1 MKGPKDVMSK
11 LLTAEYGVENVV
23 KSFGGAKALSGV
35 SLSVSGGQVHCIAGE
50 NGSGKSTLIKIMS
63 GVHAPDSGLI
73 KLGDK
78 TFNELSPREAVREG
92 VQVIF
97 QDFSLLPNLTVAEN
111 IAMPTYILQ
120 NSKLF
125 SKSETKKIASNALDL
140 IGVDIDINASVEEIS
155 IASKQLI
162 AIARAT
168 NLGVKMLFMDEPT
181 TALTRKEIKHLFKV
195 VEQLKGRGVATV
207 FVSHKI
213 DEIQEICNTI
223 TILRN
228 GEVVADG
235 AMKDFHRDVI
245 SEAMTGLNVSETRIA
260 PPLKKTSEK
269 VIEVKNLTTKPTFS
283 DISFSIAPG
292 EILGITG
299 LLGSGRTELAEAIFG
314 QYPIDSGEITVGNKS
329 IKLNSSSAA
338 LKAGIGY
345 VPPDRLTQ
353 GLFLD
358 QSILRN
364 LVAVGIDQYQ
374 SKGGRLA
381 KNRLIEAGEKWIK
394 DLRIKTKNPSNPVTS
409 LSGGNQQRVVLA
421 KWLAMN
427 PKLMILNGPTV
438 GVDIGSKRE
447 ILEIIRDRA
456 QEGMGFLVVSD
467 DIPELVQIC
476 HRVLVIKNGQIS
488 KEFNESQ
495 LDEEVLYKELS

>member
-1 MKGPKDVMSK
+1 MST
-11 LLTAEYGVENVV
+11 LVTAEYGVENIV
-23 KSFGGAKALSGV
+23 KSFGGAKALAGV
-35 SLSVSGGQVHCIAGE
+35 SLSVKSGEVHCIAGE

-63 GVHAPDSGLI
+63 GVHAPDTGLI
-73 KLGDK
+73 RLGDK
-78 TFNELSPREAVREG
+78 TFNALSPREAVREG

-111 IAMPTYILQ
+111 IALPTYISN
-120 NSKLF
+120 NSRFL
-125 SKSETKKIASNALDL
+125 SKKESREIARTALDL
-140 IGVDIDINASVEEIS
+140 IGVDIDINSPVADIS

-181 TALTRKEIKHLFKV
+181 TALTRKEIKRLFEV
-195 VEQLKGRGVATV
+195 VEQVKARGVATV

-235 AMKDFHRDVI
+235 LMKDYKRDAI
-245 SEAMTGLNVSETRIA
+245 SEAMTGLNISETRIA
-260 PPLKKTSEK
+260 PPLKPSSKK
-269 VIEVKNLTTKPTFS
+269 VIEVKNLSTKPTFS
-283 DISFSIAPG
+283 SVSFSIAPG

-314 QYPIDSGEITVGNKS
+314 QYPVDSGEIIVEGKS
-329 IKLNSSSAA
+329 IQLNSSSAA
-338 LKAGIGY
+338 IKAGIGY

-374 SKGGRLA
+374 GRGGTLA
-381 KNRLIEAGEKWIK
+381 KARLYEAGEKWIK
-394 DLRIKTKNPSNPVTS
+394 DLRIKTKNSQNPVTS

-427 PKLMILNGPTV
+427 PHLMILNGPTV

-456 QEGMGFLVVSD
+456 QEGMSFLVVSD
-467 DIPELVQIC
+467 DIPELIQIC
-476 HRVLVIKNGQIS
+476 HRVMVIKNGQVS
-488 KEFNESQ
+488 KEFNESE
-495 LDEEVLYKELS
+495 LDENVLYKELS

>member
-1 MKGPKDVMSK
+1 MSV
-11 LLTAEYGVENVV
+11 LLTAEYGVENIV
-23 KSFGGAKALSGV
+23 KSFGGAKALAGV
-35 SLSVSGGQVHCIAGE
+35 SLSVKGGEVHCIAGE
-50 NGSGKSTLIKIMS
+50 NGSGKSTLIKIMA

-73 KLGDK
+73 RLGDK
-78 TFNELSPREAVREG
+78 TFSALSPREAVREG

-111 IAMPTYILQ
+111 IALPTYISK
-120 NSKLF
+120 NSRFL
-125 SKSETKKIASNALDL
+125 SKKESKEIAQTALEL
-140 IGVDIDINASVEEIS
+140 IGIDIDINAPVAEIS

-181 TALTRKEIKHLFKV
+181 TALTRKEIKRLFEV
-195 VEQLKGRGVATV
+195 IEQIKARGVATV

-223 TILRN
+223 SILRN
-228 GEVVADG
+228 GELVADG
-235 AMKDFHRDVI
+235 LMKDYKREAI
-245 SEAMTGLNVSETRIA
+245 SEAMTGLNISESRIA
-260 PPLKKTSEK
+260 PPLKPSSTK
-269 VIEVKNLTTKPTFS
+269 VIEVKKLTTKPTFS
-283 DISFSIAPG
+283 DVSFSIAPG

-314 QYPIDSGEITVGNKS
+314 QYPVDSGEIIVEGKS
-329 IKLNSSSAA
+329 IQLNSSSAA
-338 LKAGIGY
+338 IKAGIGY

-358 QSILRN
+358 QSIVRN
-364 LVAVGIDQYQ
+364 LVAVGIDRHRGR
-374 SKGGRLA
+374 GGILA
-381 KNRLIEAGEKWIK
+381 KSRLYEEGERWIK
-394 DLRIKTKNPSNPVTS
+394 DLRIKTKNSQNPVTS

-427 PKLMILNGPTV
+427 PHLMILNGPTV

-456 QEGMGFLVVSD
+456 QEGMAFLVISD
-467 DIPELVQIC
+467 DIPELIQIC
-476 HRVLVIKNGQIS
+476 HRVLVIKNGHVS
-488 KEFNESQ
+488 KEFNESE
-495 LDEEVLYKELS
+495 LDETVLYKELS

>member
-1 MKGPKDVMSK
+1 MST
-11 LLTAEYGVENVV
+11 LLTAEYGVENIV
-23 KSFGGAKALSGV
+23 KSFGGAKALSNV
-35 SLSVSGGQVHCIAGE
+35 SLSVKSGEVHCIAGE

-63 GVHAPDSGLI
+63 GVHAPDSGQI
-73 KLGDK
+73 RLGEK
-78 TFNELSPREAVREG
+78 SFKELSPREAVREG

-111 IAMPTYILQ
+111 IAIPTYISR
-120 NSKLF
+120 NSRFF
-125 SKSETKKIASNALDL
+125 SKRETKKIAESALDL
-140 IGVDIDINASVEEIS
+140 IGVDLDITASVEDIS

-195 VEQLKGRGVATV
+195 VEQLKERGVATV

-213 DEIQEICNTI
+213 DEIQEICHKI

-228 GEVVADG
+228 GEVVAG
-235 AMKDFHRDVI
+235 GLMKDFKRDSI
-245 SEAMTGLNVSETRIA
+245 SEAMTGLNISETRIA
-260 PPLKKTSEK
+260 PPLKETTEK
-269 VIEVKNLTTKPTFS
+269 VIEVKNLKTKPTFS

-314 QYPIDSGEITVGNKS
+314 QYPIDSGQLIMGGKS
-329 IKLNSSSAA
+329 IQLNSSSAA

-353 GLFLD
+353 GLFLE

-374 SKGGRLA
+374 GKGKMLS
-381 KNRLIEAGEKWIK
+381 KNRLTEAGEKWIK
-394 DLRIKTKNPSNPVTS
+394 DLRIKTKNPLNPVTS

-427 PKLMILNGPTV
+427 PRLMILNGPTV

-447 ILEIIRDRA
+447 ILGIIRDRA
-456 QEGMGFLVVSD
+456 QEGMAFLVVSD

-476 HRVLVIKNGQIS
+476 HRVLVIKNGKIS
-488 KEFNESQ
+488 KSFDELE
-495 LDEEVLYKELS
+495 LDEEVLYEELS

>member
-1 MKGPKDVMSK
+1 MST
-11 LLTAEYGVENVV
+11 LLIAEYGVENIV
-23 KSFGGAKALSGV
+23 KSFGGAKALAGV
-35 SLSVSGGQVHCIAGE
+35 SLSVKGGEVHCIAGE

-63 GVHAPDSGLI
+63 GVHAPDTGLI
-73 KLGDK
+73 QLGEK
-78 TFNELSPREAVREG
+78 TFTHLSPREAVREG

-97 QDFSLLPNLTVAEN
+97 QDFSLLPNITVAEN
-111 IAMPTYILQ
+111 IALPTYISQ
-120 NSKLF
+120 NSHFL
-125 SKSETKKIASNALDL
+125 SKKTSKEIARTALDL
-140 IGVDIDINASVEEIS
+140 IGVDIDINSPVADIS

-181 TALTRKEIKHLFKV
+181 TALTRKEIKRLFEV
-195 VEQLKGRGVATV
+195 VEQIKARGVATV

-235 AMKDFHRDVI
+235 LMKDYKRDAI
-245 SEAMTGLNVSETRIA
+245 SEAMTGLNISETRIA
-260 PPLKKTSEK
+260 PPLKKSTTK
-269 VIEVKNLTTKPTFS
+269 VIEVKKLTTKPTFA
-283 DISFSIAPG
+283 DVSFSIAPG

-314 QYPIDSGEITVGNKS
+314 QYPVDSGEIIVDGKS
-329 IKLNSSSAA
+329 IHLNSSSAA
-338 LKAGIGY
+338 IKAGIGY

-353 GLFLD
+353 GLFLE

-374 SKGGRLA
+374 GRGGSLA
-381 KNRLIEAGEKWIK
+381 KKRLLEAGEKWIK
-394 DLRIKTKNPSNPVTS
+394 NLRIKTNNSQNPVTS

-427 PKLMILNGPTV
+427 PHLMILNGPTV

-456 QEGMGFLVVSD
+456 QERMAFLVVSD

-476 HRVLVIKNGQIS
+476 HRVLVIKNGQVS
-488 KEFNESQ
+488 KEFSESE
-495 LDEEVLYKELS
+495 LDENILYKELS

>member
-1 MKGPKDVMSK
+1 MST
-11 LLTAEYGVENVV
+11 LLTAEYGVENIV
-23 KSFGGAKALSGV
+23 KSFGGAKALAGV
-35 SLSVSGGQVHCIAGE
+35 SLSVKSGEVHCIAGE

-63 GVHAPDSGLI
+63 GVHAPDTGLI
-73 KLGDK
+73 RLGEK
-78 TFNELSPREAVREG
+78 TFTALSPREAVQEG

-111 IAMPTYILQ
+111 IALPTYISQ
-120 NSKLF
+120 NSRFL
-125 SKSETKKIASNALDL
+125 SKKESKEIARTALDL
-140 IGVDIDINASVEEIS
+140 IGIDIDINTPVADIS

-181 TALTRKEIKHLFKV
+181 TALTRKEIKRLFEV
-195 VEQLKGRGVATV
+195 VEQIKARGVATV

-235 AMKDFHRDVI
+235 LMKDYKRDAI
-245 SEAMTGLNVSETRIA
+245 SEAMIGLNISETRIA
-260 PPLKKTSEK
+260 PPLKKSTSK
-269 VIEVKNLTTKPTFS
+269 IIEVKNLTTKPTFA
-283 DISFSIAPG
+283 DVSFSIAPG
-292 EILGITG
+292 EILGVTG

-314 QYPIDSGEITVGNKS
+314 QYPVDSGEIIVEGKT
-329 IKLNSSSAA
+329 IPLNSSSAA
-338 LKAGIGY
+338 IKAGIGY

-353 GLFLD
+353 GLFLE

-374 SKGGRLA
+374 GRGGSLA

-394 DLRIKTKNPSNPVTS
+394 DLRIKTKNSQNPVTS

-421 KWLAMN
+421 KWLAMK
-427 PKLMILNGPTV
+427 PRLMILNGPTV

-456 QEGMGFLVVSD
+456 QEGMAFLVVSD

-476 HRVLVIKNGQIS
+476 HRVLVIKNGQVS
-488 KEFNESQ
+488 KEFSETE
-495 LDEEVLYKELS
+495 LDENILYKELS

>member
-1 MKGPKDVMSK
+1 MSV
-11 LLTAEYGVENVV
+11 LLTAEYGVENIV
-23 KSFGGAKALSGV
+23 KSFGGAKALAGV
-35 SLSVSGGQVHCIAGE
+35 SLSVKGGEVHCIAGE

-73 KLGDK
+73 RLGDK
-78 TFNELSPREAVREG
+78 TFTSLSPREAVREG

-111 IAMPTYILQ
+111 IALPTYISK
-120 NSKLF
+120 NSHFL
-125 SKSETKKIASNALDL
+125 SKKESKEIAQTALEL
-140 IGVDIDINASVEEIS
+140 IGIDIDINAPVAEIS

-181 TALTRKEIKHLFKV
+181 TALTRKEIKRLFEV
-195 VEQLKGRGVATV
+195 IEQIKARGVATV

-223 TILRN
+223 SILRN
-228 GEVVADG
+228 GELVADG
-235 AMKDFHRDVI
+235 LMKDYKREAI
-245 SEAMTGLNVSETRIA
+245 SEAMTGLNISESRIA
-260 PPLKKTSEK
+260 PPLKPSSTK
-269 VIEVKNLTTKPTFS
+269 VIEVKKLSTKPTFS
-283 DISFSIAPG
+283 DVSFSIAPG

-314 QYPIDSGEITVGNKS
+314 QYPVDSGEIIVEGKS
-329 IKLNSSSAA
+329 VRLNSSSAA
-338 LKAGIGY
+338 IKAGIGY

-364 LVAVGIDQYQ
+364 LVAVGIDRHRGR
-374 SKGGRLA
+374 GGILA
-381 KNRLIEAGEKWIK
+381 KSRLYEEGEKWIK
-394 DLRIKTKNPSNPVTS
+394 DLRIKTKNSQNPVTS

-427 PKLMILNGPTV
+427 PHLMILNGPTV

-456 QEGMGFLVVSD
+456 QEGMAFLVVSD
-467 DIPELVQIC
+467 DIPELIQIC
-476 HRVLVIKNGQIS
+476 HRVLVIKNGHVS
-488 KEFNESQ
+488 KEFNESE
-495 LDEEVLYKELS
+495 LDETVLYKELS

>member
-1 MKGPKDVMSK
+1 MSV
-11 LLTAEYGVENVV
+11 LLTAEYGVENIV
-23 KSFGGAKALSGV
+23 KSFGGAKALAGV
-35 SLSVSGGQVHCIAGE
+35 SLSVKGGQVHCIAGE

-73 KLGDK
+73 RLGDK
-78 TFNELSPREAVREG
+78 TFNALSPREAVREG

-111 IAMPTYILQ
+111 IALPTYISK
-120 NSKLF
+120 NSHFL
-125 SKSETKKIASNALDL
+125 SKKESKEIAQTALEL
-140 IGVDIDINASVEEIS
+140 IGIDIDINAPVAEIS

-181 TALTRKEIKHLFKV
+181 TALTRKEIKRLFEV
-195 VEQLKGRGVATV
+195 IEQIKARGVATV

-223 TILRN
+223 SILRN
-228 GEVVADG
+228 GELVADG
-235 AMKDFHRDVI
+235 LMKDYKREAI
-245 SEAMTGLNVSETRIA
+245 SEAMTGLNISESRIA
-260 PPLKKTSEK
+260 PPLKPSSTK
-269 VIEVKNLTTKPTFS
+269 VIEVKKLSTKPTFS
-283 DISFSIAPG
+283 DVSFSIAPG

-314 QYPIDSGEITVGNKS
+314 QYPVDSGEIILEGKS
-329 IKLNSSSAA
+329 VRLNSSSAA
-338 LKAGIGY
+338 IKAGIGY

-358 QSILRN
+358 QSIVRN
-364 LVAVGIDQYQ
+364 LVAVGIDRHRGR
-374 SKGGRLA
+374 GGILA
-381 KNRLIEAGEKWIK
+381 KARLYEEGERWIK
-394 DLRIKTKNPSNPVTS
+394 DLRIKTKNAQNPVTS

-427 PKLMILNGPTV
+427 PHLMILNGPTV

-456 QEGMGFLVVSD
+456 QEGMAFLVISD
-467 DIPELVQIC
+467 DIPELIQIC
-476 HRVLVIKNGQIS
+476 HRVLVIKNGHVS
-488 KEFNESQ
+488 KEFNESE
-495 LDEEVLYKELS
+495 LDENVLYKELS

>member
-1 MKGPKDVMSK
+1 MSV

-23 KSFGGAKALSGV
+23 KSFGGAKALAGV
-35 SLSVSGGQVHCIAGE
+35 SLSVKSGQVHCIAGE

-73 KLGDK
+73 RLGEK
-78 TFNELSPREAVREG
+78 TFNALSPREAVREG

-111 IAMPTYILQ
+111 IALPTYISK
-120 NSKLF
+120 NSRFL
-125 SKSETKKIASNALDL
+125 SKKESKEIAQAALEL
-140 IGVDIDINASVEEIS
+140 IGIDIDINAPVAEIS

-181 TALTRKEIKHLFKV
+181 TALTRKEIKRLFEV
-195 VEQLKGRGVATV
+195 VEQIKARGVATV

-223 TILRN
+223 SVLRN
-228 GEVVADG
+228 GELVADG
-235 AMKDFHRDVI
+235 LMKDFKRDAI
-245 SEAMTGLNVSETRIA
+245 SEAMTGINISESRIA
-260 PPLKKTSEK
+260 PALKPSTTK
-269 VIEVKNLTTKPTFS
+269 VIEVKKLSTKPTFS
-283 DISFSIAPG
+283 DVSFSIAPG

-314 QYPIDSGEITVGNKS
+314 QYPLDSGEIIVEGKS
-329 IKLNSSSAA
+329 MRLNSSSAA
-338 LKAGIGY
+338 IKAGIGY

-358 QSILRN
+358 QSIVRN

-374 SKGGRLA
+374 GRGGILA
-381 KNRLIEAGEKWIK
+381 KSRLYEAGEKWIK
-394 DLRIKTKNPSNPVTS
+394 DLRIKTKNSQNPVTS

-427 PKLMILNGPTV
+427 PHLMILNGPTV

-456 QEGMGFLVVSD
+456 QEGMAFLVVSD
-467 DIPELVQIC
+467 DIPELIQIC
-476 HRVLVIKNGQIS
+476 HRVLVIKNGLVS
-488 KEFNESQ
+488 KEFSESE
-495 LDEEVLYKELS
+495 LDENVLYKELS

>member
-1 MKGPKDVMSK
+1 MSV
-11 LLTAEYGVENVV
+11 LLTAEYGVENIV
-23 KSFGGAKALSGV
+23 KSFGGAKALAGV
-35 SLSVSGGQVHCIAGE
+35 SLSVKGGEVHCIAGE

-73 KLGDK
+73 RLGEK
-78 TFNELSPREAVREG
+78 TFTSLSPREAVREG

-111 IAMPTYILQ
+111 IALPTYISK
-120 NSKLF
+120 NSRFL
-125 SKSETKKIASNALDL
+125 SKKESKEIAQTALEL
-140 IGVDIDINASVEEIS
+140 IGIDIDINAPVAEIS

-181 TALTRKEIKHLFKV
+181 TALTRKEIKRLFEV
-195 VEQLKGRGVATV
+195 VEQIKARGVATV

-223 TILRN
+223 SILRN
-228 GEVVADG
+228 GELVADG
-235 AMKDFHRDVI
+235 LMKDYKREAI
-245 SEAMTGLNVSETRIA
+245 SEAMTGLNISESRIA
-260 PPLKKTSEK
+260 PPLKPSSTK
-269 VIEVKNLTTKPTFS
+269 VIEVKKLTTKPTFS
-283 DISFSIAPG
+283 DVSFSIAPG

-314 QYPIDSGEITVGNKS
+314 QYPIDSGEIIVEGKS
-329 IKLNSSSAA
+329 IQLNSSSAA
-338 LKAGIGY
+338 IKAGIGY

-358 QSILRN
+358 QSIVRN
-364 LVAVGIDQYQ
+364 LVAVGIDRHRGR
-374 SKGGRLA
+374 GGILA
-381 KNRLIEAGEKWIK
+381 KSRLYEEGERWIK
-394 DLRIKTKNPSNPVTS
+394 DLRIKTKNSQNPVTS

-427 PKLMILNGPTV
+427 PHLMILNGPTV

-456 QEGMGFLVVSD
+456 QEGMAFLVISD
-467 DIPELVQIC
+467 DIPELIQIC
-476 HRVLVIKNGQIS
+476 HRVLVIKNGHVS
-488 KEFNESQ
+488 KEFNESE
-495 LDEEVLYKELS
+495 LDETVLYKELS

>member
-1 MKGPKDVMSK
+1 VRSND
-11 LLTAEYGVENVV
+11 LITTEYGVENIV

-35 SLSVSGGQVHCIAGE
+35 SLSVSGGQIHCIAGE

-73 KLGDK
+73 RLGEK
-78 TFNELSPREAVREG
+78 VFSGLSPREAVHEG

-97 QDFSLLPNLTVAEN
+97 QDFSLLANLTVAEN
-111 IAMPTYILQ
+111 IALPTFISRDSRFI
-120 NSKLF
+120 N
-125 SKSETKKIASNALDL
+125 KKDTFNIAKTALEL
-140 IGVDIDINASVEEIS
+140 IEFDIDVNLPVAEIS
-155 IASKQLI
+155 IASKQLV

-168 NLGVKMLFMDEPT
+168 NLDVKMLFMDEPT
-181 TALTRKEIKHLFKV
+181 TALTRKEIARLFKV
-195 VEQLKGRGVATV
+195 IEQLKARNVAIV

-223 TILRN
+223 TVLRN

-235 AMKDFHRDVI
+235 KMGDFTRNQISQAMLGQD
-245 SEAMTGLNVSETRIA
+245 LLETRIA
-260 PPLKKTSEK
+260 PKLGKSGSN
-269 VIEVKNLTTKPTFS
+269 ILEVKKLSTRPTFS
-283 DISFSIAPG
+283 DISFTIAPG

-314 QYPIDSGEITVGNKS
+314 RYPVDTGEIAVDGKS
-329 IKLNSSSAA
+329 VALNSSSAA
-338 LKAGIGY
+338 LAAGIGY

-353 GLFLD
+353 GLFLE

-364 LVAVGIDQYQ
+364 LVAVGINSYRNAWGLL
-374 SKGGRLA
+374 SKKRV
-381 KNRLIEAGEKWIK
+381 KDAGNKWIS
-394 DLRIKTKNPSNPVTS
+394 DLHIKTDNSLNPVTS

-421 KWLAMN
+421 KWFALD
-427 PKLMILNGPTV
+427 PRLMILNGPTV

-456 QEGMGFLVVSD
+456 QSGMAFLVVSD
-467 DIPELVQIC
+467 DIPELMQIC
-476 HRVLVIKNGQIS
+476 HRVLIIKNG
-488 KEFNESQ
+488 KLEREFNEAQ
-495 LDEEVLYKELS
+495 MTEDALYKELS

>member
-1 MKGPKDVMSK
+1 MAK

-35 SLSVSGGQVHCIAGE
+35 SLSVKGGEVHCIAGE

-73 KLGDK
+73 RLGDK
-78 TFNELSPREAVREG
+78 TFTQLSPREAVREG

-111 IAMPTYILQ
+111 IALPTYILN
-120 NSKLF
+120 NSRILGKNQ
-125 SKSETKKIASNALDL
+125 TKEIASNALEL
-140 IGVDIDINASVEEIS
+140 IGVDIDINTPVAEIS

-181 TALTRKEIKHLFKV
+181 TALTRKEIKRLFEV
-195 VEQLKGRGVATV
+195 VEQVKARGVATV

-235 AMKDFHRDVI
+235 AMKDFKRKGI
-245 SEAMTGLNVSETRIA
+245 SQAMTGLDVSETRIA
-260 PPLKKTSEK
+260 PKLKKTTKK
-269 VIEVKNLTTKPTFS
+269 VIEVKNFTTKPTFS
-283 DISFSIAPG
+283 NISFSIAPG
-292 EILGITG
+292 EILGMTG

-314 QYPIDSGEITVGNKS
+314 QYPVDSGEIIVDGQK
-329 IKLNSSSAA
+329 IKTNSSSEA

-353 GLFLD
+353 GLFLE
-358 QSILRN
+358 QSILNN

-374 SKGGRLA
+374 SRGGRLT
-381 KNRLIEAGEKWIK
+381 KSRLAEAGERWIK
-394 DLRIKTKNPSNPVTS
+394 ELRIKTKNPLNPVTS

-427 PKLMILNGPTV
+427 PHLMILNGPTV

-456 QEGMGFLVVSD
+456 KEGMAFLVVSD
-467 DIPELVQIC
+467 DIPELIQIC
-476 HRVLVIKNGQIS
+476 HRVIVIKNGEIS
-488 KEFNESQ
+488 KEFSEDQ
-495 LDEEVLYKELS
+495 LDEKVLYKELS

>member
-1 MKGPKDVMSK
+1 MSV
-11 LLTAEYGVENVV
+11 LLTAEYGVENIV
-23 KSFGGAKALSGV
+23 KSFGGAKALAGV
-35 SLSVSGGQVHCIAGE
+35 SLSVKGGEVHCIAGE

-73 KLGDK
+73 RLGEK
-78 TFNELSPREAVREG
+78 TFTSLSPREAVREG

-111 IAMPTYILQ
+111 IALPTYISK
-120 NSKLF
+120 NSHFL
-125 SKSETKKIASNALDL
+125 SKKESKEIAQTALEL
-140 IGVDIDINASVEEIS
+140 IGIDIDINAPVAEIS

-181 TALTRKEIKHLFKV
+181 TALTRKEIKRLFEV
-195 VEQLKGRGVATV
+195 VEQIKARGVATV

-223 TILRN
+223 SILRN
-228 GEVVADG
+228 GELVADG
-235 AMKDFHRDVI
+235 LMKDYKREAI
-245 SEAMTGLNVSETRIA
+245 SEAMTGLNISESRIA
-260 PPLKKTSEK
+260 PPLKPSSTK
-269 VIEVKNLTTKPTFS
+269 VIEVKKLTTKPTFS
-283 DISFSIAPG
+283 DVSFSIAPG
-292 EILGITG
+292 EILGVTG

-314 QYPIDSGEITVGNKS
+314 QYPVDSGEIIVEGKS
-329 IKLNSSSAA
+329 IQLNSSSAA
-338 LKAGIGY
+338 IKAGIGY

-358 QSILRN
+358 QSIVRN
-364 LVAVGIDQYQ
+364 LVAVGIDRHRGR
-374 SKGGRLA
+374 GGILA
-381 KNRLIEAGEKWIK
+381 KSRLYEEGERWIK
-394 DLRIKTKNPSNPVTS
+394 DLRIKTKNSQNPVTS

-427 PKLMILNGPTV
+427 PHLMILNGPTV

-456 QEGMGFLVVSD
+456 QEGMAFLVISD
-467 DIPELVQIC
+467 DIPELIQIC
-476 HRVLVIKNGQIS
+476 HRVLVIKNGHVS
-488 KEFNESQ
+488 KEFNESE
-495 LDEEVLYKELS
+495 LDETVLYKELS

>member
-1 MKGPKDVMSK
+1 MSV
-11 LLTAEYGVENVV
+11 LLTAEYGVENIV
-23 KSFGGAKALSGV
+23 KSFGGAKALAGV
-35 SLSVSGGQVHCIAGE
+35 SLSVKGGEVHCIAGE

-73 KLGDK
+73 RLGEK
-78 TFNELSPREAVREG
+78 TFTSLSPREAVREG

-111 IAMPTYILQ
+111 IALPTYISK
-120 NSKLF
+120 NSRFL
-125 SKSETKKIASNALDL
+125 SKKESKEIAQTALEL
-140 IGVDIDINASVEEIS
+140 IGIDIDINAPVAEIS

-181 TALTRKEIKHLFKV
+181 TALTRKEIKRLFEV
-195 VEQLKGRGVATV
+195 IEQIKARGVATV

-223 TILRN
+223 SILRN
-228 GEVVADG
+228 GELVADG
-235 AMKDFHRDVI
+235 LMKDYKREAI
-245 SEAMTGLNVSETRIA
+245 SEAMTGLNISESRIA
-260 PPLKKTSEK
+260 PPLKPSSTK
-269 VIEVKNLTTKPTFS
+269 VIEVKKLTTKPTFS
-283 DISFSIAPG
+283 DVSFSIAPG

-314 QYPIDSGEITVGNKS
+314 QYPVDSGEIIVEGKS
-329 IKLNSSSAA
+329 IQLNSSSAA
-338 LKAGIGY
+338 IKAGIGY

-364 LVAVGIDQYQ
+364 LVAVGIDRHRGR
-374 SKGGRLA
+374 GGILA
-381 KNRLIEAGEKWIK
+381 KARLYEEGERWIK
-394 DLRIKTKNPSNPVTS
+394 DLRIKTKNSQNPVTS

-427 PKLMILNGPTV
+427 PHLMILNGPTV

-456 QEGMGFLVVSD
+456 QEGMAFLVISD
-467 DIPELVQIC
+467 DIPELIQIC
-476 HRVLVIKNGQIS
+476 HRVLVIKNGHVS
-488 KEFNESQ
+488 KEFNESE
-495 LDEEVLYKELS
+495 LDETVLYKELS

>member
-1 MKGPKDVMSK
+1 MSK
-11 LLTAEYGVENVV
+11 LLTGEYGVENIV

-35 SLSVSGGQVHCIAGE
+35 SLSVKSGEVHCIAGE

-78 TFNELSPREAVREG
+78 SFTELSPREAVREG

-97 QDFSLLPNLTVAEN
+97 QDFSLLPNLSVAEN

-120 NSKLF
+120 NSRFF
-125 SKSETKKIASNALDL
+125 SRTETNKIATNALNL
-140 IGVDIDINASVEEIS
+140 IGVDLDIDAPVSEIS

-168 NLGVKMLFMDEPT
+168 NLGVRMLFMDEPT
-181 TALTRKEIKHLFKV
+181 TALTRKEIKHLFEV
-195 VEQLKGRGVATV
+195 VQQLKDRGVATV

-228 GEVVADG
+228 GEVVSDG
-235 AMKDFHRDVI
+235 LMKDFNRDSI
-245 SEAMTGLNVSETRIA
+245 SEAMTGLNVSESHIA
-260 PPLKKTSEK
+260 PLLKKSNNP
-269 VIEVKNLTTKPTFS
+269 VIQVKNLKTKPTFS
-283 DISFSIAPG
+283 DVSFSISRG
-292 EILGITG
+292 EILGLTG

-314 QYPIDSGEITVGNKS
+314 QYPLDSGEIIINEKVME
-329 IKLNSSSAA
+329 LNSSSAA
-338 LKAGIGY
+338 IKAGIGY

-353 GLFLD
+353 GLFLE

-374 SKGGRLA
+374 SRGGRLS
-381 KNRLIEAGEKWIK
+381 KNRLKEASEKWIRE
-394 DLRIKTKNPSNPVTS
+394 LRIKTNNPLNPVTS

-421 KWLAMN
+421 KWLSMN

-456 QEGMGFLVVSD
+456 LEGMAFLVVSD
-467 DIPELVQIC
+467 DIPELIQIC

-488 KEFNESQ
+488 KEFAESE
-495 LDEEVLYKELS
+495 LEEEVLYKELS

>member
-1 MKGPKDVMSK
+1 MST
-11 LLTAEYGVENVV
+11 LLTAEYGVENIV
-23 KSFGGAKALSGV
+23 KSFGGAKALAGV
-35 SLSVSGGQVHCIAGE
+35 SLSVKSGEVHCIAGE

-63 GVHAPDSGLI
+63 GVHAPDTGLI
-73 KLGDK
+73 RLGEK
-78 TFNELSPREAVREG
+78 TFTALSPREAVQEG

-111 IAMPTYILQ
+111 IALPTYISQ
-120 NSKLF
+120 NSRFL
-125 SKSETKKIASNALDL
+125 SKKESKEIARTALDL
-140 IGVDIDINASVEEIS
+140 IGIDIDINTPVADIS

-181 TALTRKEIKHLFKV
+181 TALTRKEIKRLFEV
-195 VEQLKGRGVATV
+195 VEQIKARGVATV

-235 AMKDFHRDVI
+235 LMKDYKRDAI
-245 SEAMTGLNVSETRIA
+245 SEAMTGLNISETRIA
-260 PPLKKTSEK
+260 PPLKKSTSK

-283 DISFSIAPG
+283 DVSFSIAPG
-292 EILGITG
+292 EILGVTG

-314 QYPIDSGEITVGNKS
+314 QYPVDSGEIIVEGKT
-329 IKLNSSSAA
+329 IPLNSSSAA
-338 LKAGIGY
+338 IKAGIGY

-353 GLFLD
+353 GLFLE

-374 SKGGRLA
+374 GRGGSLA

-394 DLRIKTKNPSNPVTS
+394 DLRIKTKNSKNPVTS

-421 KWLAMN
+421 KWLAMK
-427 PKLMILNGPTV
+427 PRLMILNGPTV

-476 HRVLVIKNGQIS
+476 HRVLVIKNGQVS
-488 KEFNESQ
+488 KEFSETE
-495 LDEEVLYKELS
+495 LDENILYKELS

>member
-1 MKGPKDVMSK
+1 MSV
-11 LLTAEYGVENVV
+11 LLTAEYGVENIV
-23 KSFGGAKALSGV
+23 KSFGGAKALAGV
-35 SLSVSGGQVHCIAGE
+35 SLTVKGGEVHCIAGE

-73 KLGDK
+73 RLGDK
-78 TFNELSPREAVREG
+78 TFNALSPREAVREG

-111 IAMPTYILQ
+111 IALPTYISK
-120 NSKLF
+120 NSHFL
-125 SKSETKKIASNALDL
+125 SKKESKEIAQTALEL
-140 IGVDIDINASVEEIS
+140 IGIDIDINAPVAEIS

-181 TALTRKEIKHLFKV
+181 TALTRKEIKRLFEV
-195 VEQLKGRGVATV
+195 IEQIKARGVATV

-223 TILRN
+223 SILRN
-228 GEVVADG
+228 GELVADG
-235 AMKDFHRDVI
+235 LMKDYKREAI
-245 SEAMTGLNVSETRIA
+245 SEAMTGLNISESRIA
-260 PPLKKTSEK
+260 PPLNPSSTK
-269 VIEVKNLTTKPTFS
+269 VIEVKKLTTKPTFS
-283 DISFSIAPG
+283 DVSFSIAPG

-314 QYPIDSGEITVGNKS
+314 QYPVDSGEIIVEGKS
-329 IKLNSSSAA
+329 VRLNSSSAA
-338 LKAGIGY
+338 IKAGIGY

-358 QSILRN
+358 QSIVRN
-364 LVAVGIDQYQ
+364 LVAVGIDRHRGR
-374 SKGGRLA
+374 GGILA
-381 KNRLIEAGEKWIK
+381 KARLYEEGERWIK
-394 DLRIKTKNPSNPVTS
+394 DLRIKTKNSQNPVTS

-427 PKLMILNGPTV
+427 PHLMILNGPTV

-456 QEGMGFLVVSD
+456 QEGMAFLVISD
-467 DIPELVQIC
+467 DIPELIQIC
-476 HRVLVIKNGQIS
+476 HRVLVIKNGHVS
-488 KEFNESQ
+488 KEFNESE
-495 LDEEVLYKELS
+495 LDETVLYKELS

>member
-1 MKGPKDVMSK
+1 MSV
-11 LLTAEYGVENVV
+11 LLTAEYGVENIV
-23 KSFGGAKALSGV
+23 KSFGGAKALAGV
-35 SLSVSGGQVHCIAGE
+35 SLTVKSGEVHCIAGE

-73 KLGDK
+73 RLGEK
-78 TFNELSPREAVREG
+78 TFEALSPREAVREG

-111 IAMPTYILQ
+111 IALPTYISK
-120 NSKLF
+120 NSRFL
-125 SKSETKKIASNALDL
+125 SKKESKEIAQTALEL
-140 IGVDIDINASVEEIS
+140 IGIDIDINAPVAEIS

-181 TALTRKEIKHLFKV
+181 TALTRKEIKRLFEV
-195 VEQLKGRGVATV
+195 VEQIKARGVATV

-223 TILRN
+223 SILRN
-228 GEVVADG
+228 GELVADG
-235 AMKDFHRDVI
+235 LMKDFKRDAI
-245 SEAMTGLNVSETRIA
+245 SEAMTGLNISETRIA
-260 PPLKKTSEK
+260 PALKTTSTK
-269 VIEVKNLTTKPTFS
+269 VIEVKKLSTKPTFS
-283 DISFSIAPG
+283 DVSFSIAPG

-314 QYPIDSGEITVGNKS
+314 QYPIDSGEIIVEGKS
-329 IKLNSSSAA
+329 ISLNSSSAA
-338 LKAGIGY
+338 INAGIGY

-364 LVAVGIDQYQ
+364 LIAVGIDQHQ
-374 SKGGRLA
+374 GRGGILA
-381 KNRLIEAGEKWIK
+381 KKRLYEAGEKWIK
-394 DLRIKTKNPSNPVTS
+394 DLRIKTKNSQNPVTS

-427 PKLMILNGPTV
+427 PHLMILNGPTV

-456 QEGMGFLVVSD
+456 QEGMAFLVVSD
-467 DIPELVQIC
+467 DIPELIQIC
-476 HRVLVIKNGQIS
+476 HRVLVIKNGLVS
-488 KEFNESQ
+488 KEFSESE
-495 LDEEVLYKELS
+495 LDENVLYKELS

>member
-1 MKGPKDVMSK
+1 MST
-11 LLTAEYGVENVV
+11 LLTAEYGVANIV

-35 SLSVSGGQVHCIAGE
+35 SLSVKSGEVHCIAGE

-63 GVHAPDSGLI
+63 GVHAPDSGQI
-73 KLGDK
+73 RLGDK
-78 TFNELSPREAVREG
+78 SFSKLSPREAVREG

-97 QDFSLLPNLTVAEN
+97 QDFSLLSNLTVAEN
-111 IAMPTYILQ
+111 IALPTYVSNNVKFL
-120 NSKLF
+120 
-125 SKSETKKIASNALDL
+125 SKSKTRGIASQALDL
-140 IGVDIDINASVEEIS
+140 LGIDIDIDTPVADIS

-181 TALTRKEIKHLFKV
+181 TALTRKEIKRLFEV
-195 VEQLKGRGVATV
+195 VEQISSRGVATV

-235 AMKDFHRDVI
+235 LMKDFQRGTI

-260 PPLKKTSEK
+260 PTLKKTDKK
-269 VIEVKNLTTKPTFS
+269 VIQVKNLITKPTFS
-283 DISFSIAPG
+283 NISFSIAPG

-314 QYPIDSGEITVGNKS
+314 QYPIDSGEIIVDDMP

-353 GLFLD
+353 GLFLE

-364 LVAVGIDQYQ
+364 LVAVGIDQCQ
-374 SKGGRLA
+374 SKGKFLS
-381 KNRLIEAGEKWIK
+381 KNRLSDAGEKWIK

-447 ILEIIRDRA
+447 ILEFIRDRA
-456 QEGMGFLVVSD
+456 EEGMGFLVVSD

-488 KEFNESQ
+488 KEFDE
-495 LDEEVLYKELS
+495 LELGEEVLYGELS

>member
-1 MKGPKDVMSK
+1 MSV
-11 LLTAEYGVENVV
+11 LLTAEYGVENIV
-23 KSFGGAKALSGV
+23 KSFGGAKALAGV
-35 SLSVSGGQVHCIAGE
+35 SLSVKGGEVHCIAGE

-73 KLGDK
+73 RLGEK
-78 TFNELSPREAVREG
+78 TFTSLSPREAVREG

-111 IAMPTYILQ
+111 IALPTYISK
-120 NSKLF
+120 NSHFL
-125 SKSETKKIASNALDL
+125 SKKESKEIAQTALEL
-140 IGVDIDINASVEEIS
+140 IGIDIDINAPVAEIS

-181 TALTRKEIKHLFKV
+181 TALTRKEIKRLFEV
-195 VEQLKGRGVATV
+195 IEQIKARGVATV

-223 TILRN
+223 SILRN
-228 GEVVADG
+228 GELVADG
-235 AMKDFHRDVI
+235 LMKDYKREAI
-245 SEAMTGLNVSETRIA
+245 SEAMTGLNISESRIA
-260 PPLKKTSEK
+260 PPLKPSSTK
-269 VIEVKNLTTKPTFS
+269 VIEVKKLTTKPTFS
-283 DISFSIAPG
+283 DVSFSIAPG

-314 QYPIDSGEITVGNKS
+314 QYPVDSGEIIVEGKS
-329 IKLNSSSAA
+329 IQLNSSSAA
-338 LKAGIGY
+338 IKAGIGY

-364 LVAVGIDQYQ
+364 LVAVGIDRHRGR
-374 SKGGRLA
+374 GGILA
-381 KNRLIEAGEKWIK
+381 KARLYEEGERWIK
-394 DLRIKTKNPSNPVTS
+394 DLRIKTKNSQNPVTS

-427 PKLMILNGPTV
+427 PHLMILNGPTV

-456 QEGMGFLVVSD
+456 QEGMAFLVISD
-467 DIPELVQIC
+467 DIPELIQIC
-476 HRVLVIKNGQIS
+476 HRVLVIKNGHVS
-488 KEFNESQ
+488 KEFNESE
-495 LDEEVLYKELS
+495 LDETVLYKELS

>member
-1 MKGPKDVMSK
+1 MSV
-11 LLTAEYGVENVV
+11 LLTAEYGVENIV
-23 KSFGGAKALSGV
+23 KSFGGAKALAGV
-35 SLSVSGGQVHCIAGE
+35 SLTVKGGEVHCIAGE

-73 KLGDK
+73 RLGDK
-78 TFNELSPREAVREG
+78 TFNALSPREAVREG

-111 IAMPTYILQ
+111 IALPTYISK
-120 NSKLF
+120 NSHFL
-125 SKSETKKIASNALDL
+125 SKKESKEIAQTALEL
-140 IGVDIDINASVEEIS
+140 IGIDIDINAPVAEIS

-181 TALTRKEIKHLFKV
+181 TALTRKEIKRLFEV
-195 VEQLKGRGVATV
+195 IEQIKARGVATV

-223 TILRN
+223 SILRN
-228 GEVVADG
+228 GELVADG
-235 AMKDFHRDVI
+235 LMKDYKREAI
-245 SEAMTGLNVSETRIA
+245 SEAMTGLNISESRIA
-260 PPLKKTSEK
+260 PPLKPSSTK
-269 VIEVKNLTTKPTFS
+269 VIEVKKLTTKPTFS
-283 DISFSIAPG
+283 DVSFSIAPG

-314 QYPIDSGEITVGNKS
+314 QYPVDSGEIIVEGKS
-329 IKLNSSSAA
+329 IQLNSSSAA
-338 LKAGIGY
+338 IKAGIGY

-364 LVAVGIDQYQ
+364 LVAVGIDRHRGR
-374 SKGGRLA
+374 GGILA
-381 KNRLIEAGEKWIK
+381 KARLYEEGERWIK
-394 DLRIKTKNPSNPVTS
+394 DLRIKTKNSQNPVTS

-427 PKLMILNGPTV
+427 PHLMILNGPTV

-456 QEGMGFLVVSD
+456 QEGMAFLVISD
-467 DIPELVQIC
+467 DIPELIQIC
-476 HRVLVIKNGQIS
+476 HRVLVIKNGHVS
-488 KEFNESQ
+488 KEFNESE
-495 LDEEVLYKELS
+495 LDETVLYKELS

>member
-1 MKGPKDVMSK
+1 MSV
-11 LLTAEYGVENVV
+11 LLTAEYGVENIV
-23 KSFGGAKALSGV
+23 KSFGGAKALAGV
-35 SLSVSGGQVHCIAGE
+35 SLSVKGGQVHCIAGE

-73 KLGDK
+73 RLGDK
-78 TFNELSPREAVREG
+78 TFNALSPREAVREG

-111 IAMPTYILQ
+111 IALPTYISK
-120 NSKLF
+120 NSRFL
-125 SKSETKKIASNALDL
+125 SKKESKEIAQTALEL
-140 IGVDIDINASVEEIS
+140 IGIDIDINAPVAEIS

-181 TALTRKEIKHLFKV
+181 TALTRKEIKRLFEV
-195 VEQLKGRGVATV
+195 VEQIKARGVATV

-223 TILRN
+223 SILRN
-228 GEVVADG
+228 GELVADG
-235 AMKDFHRDVI
+235 LMKDYKREAI
-245 SEAMTGLNVSETRIA
+245 SEVMTGLNISESRIA
-260 PPLKKTSEK
+260 PPLKPASTK
-269 VIEVKNLTTKPTFS
+269 VIEVKKLTTKPTFS
-283 DISFSIAPG
+283 DVSFSIAPG

-314 QYPIDSGEITVGNKS
+314 QYPVDSGEIIVEGKS
-329 IKLNSSSAA
+329 VRLNSSSAA
-338 LKAGIGY
+338 IKAGIGY

-358 QSILRN
+358 QSIVRN
-364 LVAVGIDQYQ
+364 LVAVGIDRHRGR
-374 SKGGRLA
+374 GGILA
-381 KNRLIEAGEKWIK
+381 KSRLYEEGERWIK
-394 DLRIKTKNPSNPVTS
+394 DLRIKTKNSQNPVTS

-427 PKLMILNGPTV
+427 PHLMILNGPTV

-456 QEGMGFLVVSD
+456 QEGMAFLVVSD
-467 DIPELVQIC
+467 DIPELIQIC
-476 HRVLVIKNGQIS
+476 HRVLVIKNGHVS
-488 KEFNESQ
+488 KEFNESE
-495 LDEEVLYKELS
+495 LDENVLYKELS

>member
-1 MKGPKDVMSK
+1 MST
-11 LLTAEYGVENVV
+11 LLTAEYGVENIV

-35 SLSVSGGQVHCIAGE
+35 SLSVKSGEVHCIAGE

-63 GVHAPDSGLI
+63 GVHAPDTGLI
-73 KLGDK
+73 RLGDK
-78 TFNELSPREAVREG
+78 SFTKLSPREAVHEG

-111 IAMPTYILQ
+111 IAIPTYISQ
-120 NSKLF
+120 NSRFF
-125 SKSETKKIASNALDL
+125 SKSKTKEIATNALDL
-140 IGVDIDINASVEEIS
+140 IGVDIDINASVADIS

-168 NLGVKMLFMDEPT
+168 NQGVKMLFMDEPT
-181 TALTRKEIKHLFKV
+181 TALTRKEIKHLFEV
-195 VEQLKGRGVATV
+195 VEQLKERGVATI

-235 AMKDFHRDVI
+235 IMRDFKRDSI

-260 PPLKKTSEK
+260 PPLKKASTK
-269 VIEVKNLTTKPTFS
+269 VIDVRNLITKHTFS

-314 QYPIDSGEITVGNKS
+314 QYPIDSGEVIVEGES
-329 IKLNSSSAA
+329 IRLNSSPAA

-353 GLFLD
+353 GLFLE

-374 SKGGRLA
+374 SRGKRLSKKRLA
-381 KNRLIEAGEKWIK
+381 EAGEKWIK
-394 DLRIKTKNPSNPVTS
+394 DLRIKTKNSLNPVTS

-456 QEGMGFLVVSD
+456 KEGMAFLVVSD
-467 DIPELVQIC
+467 DIPELIQIC
-476 HRVLVIKNGQIS
+476 HRVIVIKSGQIS
-488 KEFNESQ
+488 KEFSEAE
-495 LDEEVLYKELS
+495 LDEKVLYKELS

>member
-1 MKGPKDVMSK
+1 MST
-11 LLTAEYGVENVV
+11 LVTAEYGVENIV
-23 KSFGGAKALSGV
+23 KSFGGAKALAGV
-35 SLSVSGGQVHCIAGE
+35 SLSVKSGEVHCIAGE

-73 KLGDK
+73 RLGEK
-78 TFNELSPREAVREG
+78 SFNSLSPREAVREG

-111 IAMPTYILQ
+111 IALPTYISQ
-120 NSKLF
+120 NSRFL
-125 SKSETKKIASNALDL
+125 SKKESKEIARTALDL
-140 IGVDIDINASVEEIS
+140 IGVDIDINSPVADIS

-181 TALTRKEIKHLFKV
+181 TALTRKEIKRLFEV
-195 VEQLKGRGVATV
+195 VEQIKARGVATV

-235 AMKDFHRDVI
+235 LMKDYKRDAI
-245 SEAMTGLNVSETRIA
+245 SEAMTGLNISETRIA
-260 PPLKKTSEK
+260 PPLKKSSTK
-269 VIEVKNLTTKPTFS
+269 VIEVKNLTTKPTFANV
-283 DISFSIAPG
+283 SFSIAPG

-314 QYPIDSGEITVGNKS
+314 QYPVDSGEIIVDGKS
-329 IKLNSSSAA
+329 IPLNSSSAA
-338 LKAGIGY
+338 IKAGIGY

-353 GLFLD
+353 GLFLE

-374 SKGGRLA
+374 GRGGSLA
-381 KNRLIEAGEKWIK
+381 KSRLFEAGEKWIK
-394 DLRIKTKNPSNPVTS
+394 DLRIKTKNSQNPVTS

-427 PKLMILNGPTV
+427 PHLMILNGPTV

-456 QEGMGFLVVSD
+456 QEGMAFLVVSD
-467 DIPELVQIC
+467 DIPELIQIC
-476 HRVLVIKNGQIS
+476 HRVMVIKNGQVS
-488 KEFNESQ
+488 KEFNESE
-495 LDEEVLYKELS
+495 LDESVLYKELS

>member
-1 MKGPKDVMSK
+1 MSV
-11 LLTAEYGVENVV
+11 LLTAEYGVENIV
-23 KSFGGAKALSGV
+23 KSFGGAKALAGV
-35 SLSVSGGQVHCIAGE
+35 SLSVKGGEVHCIAGE

-73 KLGDK
+73 RLGDK
-78 TFNELSPREAVREG
+78 TFNALSPREAVREG

-111 IAMPTYILQ
+111 IALPTYISK
-120 NSKLF
+120 NSRFL
-125 SKSETKKIASNALDL
+125 SKKESKEIAQTALEL
-140 IGVDIDINASVEEIS
+140 IGIDIDINAPVAEIS

-181 TALTRKEIKHLFKV
+181 TALTRKEIKRLFEV
-195 VEQLKGRGVATV
+195 VEQIKARGVATV

-223 TILRN
+223 SILRN
-228 GEVVADG
+228 GELVADG
-235 AMKDFHRDVI
+235 LMKDYKREAI
-245 SEAMTGLNVSETRIA
+245 SEVMTGLNISESRIA
-260 PPLKKTSEK
+260 PPLKPASTK
-269 VIEVKNLTTKPTFS
+269 VIEVKKLTTKPTFS
-283 DISFSIAPG
+283 DVSFSIAPG

-314 QYPIDSGEITVGNKS
+314 QYPVDSGEIIVEGKS
-329 IKLNSSSAA
+329 VRLNSSSAA
-338 LKAGIGY
+338 IKAGIGY

-358 QSILRN
+358 QSIVRN
-364 LVAVGIDQYQ
+364 LVAVGIDRHRGR
-374 SKGGRLA
+374 GGILA
-381 KNRLIEAGEKWIK
+381 KSRLYEEGERWIK
-394 DLRIKTKNPSNPVTS
+394 DLRIKTKNSQNPVTS

-427 PKLMILNGPTV
+427 PHLMILNGPTV

-456 QEGMGFLVVSD
+456 QEGMAFLVVSD
-467 DIPELVQIC
+467 DIPELIQIC
-476 HRVLVIKNGQIS
+476 HRVLVIKNGHVS
-488 KEFNESQ
+488 KEFNESE
-495 LDEEVLYKELS
+495 LDENVLYKELS

>member
-1 MKGPKDVMSK
+1 MST
-11 LLTAEYGVENVV
+11 LVTAEYGVENIV
-23 KSFGGAKALSGV
+23 KSFGGAKALAGV
-35 SLSVSGGQVHCIAGE
+35 SLSVKSGQVHCIAGE

-63 GVHAPDSGLI
+63 GVHAPDTGLI
-73 KLGDK
+73 RLGEK
-78 TFNELSPREAVREG
+78 SFNALSPREAVREG

-111 IAMPTYILQ
+111 IALPTYISN
-120 NSKLF
+120 NSRFL
-125 SKSETKKIASNALDL
+125 SKRESKEIARTALDL
-140 IGVDIDINASVEEIS
+140 IGVDIDINSPVADIS

-181 TALTRKEIKHLFKV
+181 TALTRKEIKRLFEV
-195 VEQLKGRGVATV
+195 VEQIKARGVATV

-235 AMKDFHRDVI
+235 LMKDYKRDAI
-245 SEAMTGLNVSETRIA
+245 SEAMTGLNISETRIA
-260 PPLKKTSEK
+260 PPLKKSTTK

-283 DISFSIAPG
+283 NVSFSIAPG

-314 QYPIDSGEITVGNKS
+314 QYPVDSGEIIVEGKS
-329 IKLNSSSAA
+329 IPLNSSSAA
-338 LKAGIGY
+338 IKAGIGY

-353 GLFLD
+353 GLFLE

-374 SKGGRLA
+374 GRGGRLA
-381 KNRLIEAGEKWIK
+381 KSRLNEAGEKWIK
-394 DLRIKTKNPSNPVTS
+394 DLRIKTKNPQNPVTS

-427 PKLMILNGPTV
+427 PHLMILNGPTV

-456 QEGMGFLVVSD
+456 QEGMAFLVVSD
-467 DIPELVQIC
+467 DIPELIQIC
-476 HRVLVIKNGQIS
+476 HRVMVIKNGQVS
-488 KEFNESQ
+488 KEFNESE
-495 LDEEVLYKELS
+495 LDENVLYKELS

>member
-1 MKGPKDVMSK
+1 MSV
-11 LLTAEYGVENVV
+11 LLTAEYGVENIV
-23 KSFGGAKALSGV
+23 KSFGGAKALAGV
-35 SLSVSGGQVHCIAGE
+35 SLSVKGGEVHCIAGE

-73 KLGDK
+73 RLGDK
-78 TFNELSPREAVREG
+78 TFNALSPREAVREG

-111 IAMPTYILQ
+111 IALPTFISR
-120 NSKLF
+120 NSHFL
-125 SKSETKKIASNALDL
+125 SKKESKEIAQTALEL
-140 IGVDIDINASVEEIS
+140 IGVDIDINTPVAEIS

-181 TALTRKEIKHLFKV
+181 TALTRKEIKRLFEV
-195 VEQLKGRGVATV
+195 VEQIKARGVATV

-223 TILRN
+223 SILRN
-228 GEVVADG
+228 GELVADG
-235 AMKDFHRDVI
+235 LMKDYKREAI
-245 SEAMTGLNVSETRIA
+245 SEAMTGLNISESRIA
-260 PPLKKTSEK
+260 PPLKPSSTK
-269 VIEVKNLTTKPTFS
+269 VIEVKKLTTKPTFS
-283 DISFSIAPG
+283 DVSFSIAPG

-314 QYPIDSGEITVGNKS
+314 QYPVDSGEIIVEGKS
-329 IKLNSSSAA
+329 VRLNSSSAA
-338 LKAGIGY
+338 IKAGIGY

-358 QSILRN
+358 QSIVRN
-364 LVAVGIDQYQ
+364 LVAVGIDRHRGR
-374 SKGGRLA
+374 GGILA
-381 KNRLIEAGEKWIK
+381 KSRLYEEGERWIK
-394 DLRIKTKNPSNPVTS
+394 DLRIKTKNSQNPVTS

-427 PKLMILNGPTV
+427 PHLMILNGPTV

-456 QEGMGFLVVSD
+456 QEGMAFLVVSD
-467 DIPELVQIC
+467 DIPELIQIC
-476 HRVLVIKNGQIS
+476 HRVLVIKNGHVS
-488 KEFNESQ
+488 KEFNESE
-495 LDEEVLYKELS
+495 LDENVLYKELS

>member
-1 MKGPKDVMSK
+1 MSV
-11 LLTAEYGVENVV
+11 LLTAEYGVENIV
-23 KSFGGAKALSGV
+23 KSFGGAKALAGV
-35 SLSVSGGQVHCIAGE
+35 SLSVKGGEVHCIAGE
-50 NGSGKSTLIKIMS
+50 NGSGKSTLIKIMA

-73 KLGDK
+73 RLGEK
-78 TFNELSPREAVREG
+78 TFTSLSPREAVREG

-111 IAMPTYILQ
+111 IALPTYISK
-120 NSKLF
+120 NSHFL
-125 SKSETKKIASNALDL
+125 SKKESKEIAQTALEL
-140 IGVDIDINASVEEIS
+140 IGIDIDINAPVAEIS

-181 TALTRKEIKHLFKV
+181 TALTRKEIKRLFEV
-195 VEQLKGRGVATV
+195 IEQIKARGVATV

-223 TILRN
+223 SILRN
-228 GEVVADG
+228 GELVADG
-235 AMKDFHRDVI
+235 LMKDYKREAI
-245 SEAMTGLNVSETRIA
+245 SEAMTGLNISESRIA
-260 PPLKKTSEK
+260 PPLKPSSTK
-269 VIEVKNLTTKPTFS
+269 VIEVKKLTTKPTFS
-283 DISFSIAPG
+283 DVSFSIAPG

-314 QYPIDSGEITVGNKS
+314 QYPVDSGEIIVEGKS
-329 IKLNSSSAA
+329 IQLNSSSAA
-338 LKAGIGY
+338 IKAGIGY

-364 LVAVGIDQYQ
+364 LVAVGIDRHRGR
-374 SKGGRLA
+374 GGILA
-381 KNRLIEAGEKWIK
+381 KARLYEEGERWIK
-394 DLRIKTKNPSNPVTS
+394 DLRIKTKNSQNPVTS

-427 PKLMILNGPTV
+427 PHLMILNGPTV

-456 QEGMGFLVVSD
+456 QEGMAFLVISD
-467 DIPELVQIC
+467 DIPELIQIC
-476 HRVLVIKNGQIS
+476 HRVLVIKNGHVS
-488 KEFNESQ
+488 KEFNESE
-495 LDEEVLYKELS
+495 LDETVLYKELS

>member
-1 MKGPKDVMSK
+1 MSV
-11 LLTAEYGVENVV
+11 LLTAEYGVENIV
-23 KSFGGAKALSGV
+23 KSFGGAKALAGV
-35 SLSVSGGQVHCIAGE
+35 SLSVKGGEVHCIAGE

-73 KLGDK
+73 RLGEK
-78 TFNELSPREAVREG
+78 TFTSLSPREAVREG

-111 IAMPTYILQ
+111 IALPTYISK
-120 NSKLF
+120 NSHFL
-125 SKSETKKIASNALDL
+125 SKKESKEIAQTALEL
-140 IGVDIDINASVEEIS
+140 IGIDIDINAPVAEIS

-181 TALTRKEIKHLFKV
+181 TALTRKEIKRLFEV
-195 VEQLKGRGVATV
+195 VEQIKARGVATV

-223 TILRN
+223 SILRN
-228 GEVVADG
+228 GELVADG
-235 AMKDFHRDVI
+235 LMKDYKREAI
-245 SEAMTGLNVSETRIA
+245 SEAMTGLNISESRIA
-260 PPLKKTSEK
+260 PPLKPSSTK
-269 VIEVKNLTTKPTFS
+269 VIEVKKLTTKPTFS
-283 DISFSIAPG
+283 DVSFSIAPG
-292 EILGITG
+292 EILGVTG

-314 QYPIDSGEITVGNKS
+314 QYPVDSGEIIVEGKS
-329 IKLNSSSAA
+329 VRLNSPSAA
-338 LKAGIGY
+338 IKAGIGY

-358 QSILRN
+358 QSIVRN
-364 LVAVGIDQYQ
+364 LVAVGIDRHRGR
-374 SKGGRLA
+374 GGILA
-381 KNRLIEAGEKWIK
+381 KSRLYEEGERWIK
-394 DLRIKTKNPSNPVTS
+394 DLRIKTKNSQNPVTS

-427 PKLMILNGPTV
+427 PHLMILNGPTV

-456 QEGMGFLVVSD
+456 QEGMAFLVISD
-467 DIPELVQIC
+467 DIPELIQIC
-476 HRVLVIKNGQIS
+476 HRVLVIKNGHVS
-488 KEFNESQ
+488 KEFNESE
-495 LDEEVLYKELS
+495 LDETVLYKELS